1 MNLIKKLRRQF
12 IFLATLAIFIIVA
25 GALGLINM
33 MGFYAMREHCL
44 DTMTYITQNGGTMPS
59 RYHPADTASWGKDFF
74 PGITWP
80 EDTPEFAYQTR
91 YFSLRLDSSGRITA
105 VNVKNIVAFSE
116 EQAVEFARIALAS
129 PSGSGFL
136 QKNKA
141 RYGFMK
147 TTLEDGSTL
156 LVILDCTREFSDVH
170 TFLSYSVWFG
180 FFCIILY
187 VLIFAFL
194 SKRAIAP
201 FVKNLENQKRFIT
214 NASHELKTPLAI
226 ISVNAEAMEMM
237 NGKNQWTEGIIKQVR
252 RMSGLI
258 SHLILLSKA
267 GEATKAQLQ
276 FLSFPV
282 KDMFARLKE
291 DFDLLAKDQGKKLT
305 LSAEDELTARSDEKY
320 LSEILHILLDN
331 AVKYCDDGGTILLSA
346 EKGKKKD
353 TLRLSVSNDY
363 KDGKDV
369 DYSRFFE
376 RFYRNDE
383 SHNSKKTGYGIGLS
397 IARELSSLLSIPL
410 TVEYKDGRI
419 AFVMIVKT
427 K

>member
-1 MNLIKKLRRQF
+1 
-12 IFLATLAIFIIVA
+12 
-25 GALGLINM
+25 
-33 MGFYAMREHCL
+33 
-44 DTMTYITQNGGTMPS
+44 
-59 RYHPADTASWGKDFF
+59 
-74 PGITWP
+74 
-80 EDTPEFAYQTR
+80 
-91 YFSLRLDSSGRITA
+91 
-105 VNVKNIVAFSE
+105 
-116 EQAVEFARIALAS
+116 
-129 PSGSGFL
+129 
-136 QKNKA
+136 
-141 RYGFMK
+141 MK

-267 GEATKAQLQ
+267 GEATRAQLQ

-305 LSAEDELTARSDEKY
+305 LSAEDGLTARSDEKY

-346 EKGKKKD
+346 EKGKRKTPSASPYPTTTKTAKTWTTAASLNGSTETTNPTTAKNGLRHRSFHSPG
-353 TLRLSVSNDY
+353 TLLPPLHSPHR
-363 KDGKDV
+363 
-369 DYSRFFE
+369 
-376 RFYRNDE
+376 
-383 SHNSKKTGYGIGLS
+383 GI
-397 IARELSSLLSIPL
+397 
-410 TVEYKDGRI
+410 
-419 AFVMIVKT
+419 
-427 K
+427 

>member
-1 MNLIKKLRRQF
+1 
-12 IFLATLAIFIIVA
+12 
-25 GALGLINM
+25 
-33 MGFYAMREHCL
+33 
-44 DTMTYITQNGGTMPS
+44 
-59 RYHPADTASWGKDFF
+59 
-74 PGITWP
+74 
-80 EDTPEFAYQTR
+80 
-91 YFSLRLDSSGRITA
+91 
-105 VNVKNIVAFSE
+105 
-116 EQAVEFARIALAS
+116 
-129 PSGSGFL
+129 
-136 QKNKA
+136 
-141 RYGFMK
+141 
-147 TTLEDGSTL
+147 
-156 LVILDCTREFSDVH
+156 
-170 TFLSYSVWFG
+170 
-180 FFCIILY
+180 
-187 VLIFAFL
+187 
-194 SKRAIAP
+194 
-201 FVKNLENQKRFIT
+201 
-214 NASHELKTPLAI
+214 
-226 ISVNAEAMEMM
+226 MEMM

-267 GEATKAQLQ
+267 GEATRAQLQ

-305 LSAEDELTARSDEKY
+305 LSAEDGLTARSDEKY

>member
-1 MNLIKKLRRQF
+1 MNLIKRLRRRF
-12 IFLATLAIFIIVA
+12 ILLATLAVFIIVA

-59 RYHPADTASWGKDFF
+59 RYRPDTTGSWGKDFF
-74 PGITWP
+74 PGVTWP

-91 YFSLRLDSSGRITA
+91 YFSLRLDSSNHITA

-116 EQAVEFARIALAS
+116 EQAVEFAKTALSS
-129 PSGSGFL
+129 PLDSGFL

-147 TTLEDGSTL
+147 TTLSDGGTL

-180 FFCIILY
+180 FICIVLY
-187 VLIFAFL
+187 VIIFAFL
-194 SKRAIAP
+194 SNRAIAP
-201 FVKNLENQKRFIT
+201 FVRNLENQKRFIT

-276 FLSFPV
+276 FVSFSV
-282 KDMFARLKE
+282 KDMCSRLKE
-291 DFDLLAKDQGKKLT
+291 DFDLLAKDQGKT
-305 LSAEDELTARSDEKY
+305 LNLSVEEGLTAKSDDKS
-320 LSEILHILLDN
+320 LAEILHILLDN
-331 AVKYCDDGGTILLSA
+331 AVKYCDDKGTILLSA

-353 TLRLSVSNDY
+353 TLRLAVSNDY
-363 KDGKDV
+363 KGGKNV

-383 SHNSKKTGYGIGLS
+383 SHNSKKSGYGIGLS
-397 IARELSSLLSIPL
+397 IARELSALLSIPL

-419 AFVMIVKT
+419 AFVLTVKM

>member
-1 MNLIKKLRRQF
+1 MNIIKKLRIRF
-12 IFLATLAIFIIVA
+12 ILLATLAIFIIVA

-44 DTMTYITQNGGTMPS
+44 DTMTYISQNGGSMPS
-59 RYHPADTASWGKDFF
+59 RYRPESTSSWGKDFF
-74 PGITWP
+74 PGVTWP

-91 YFSLRLDSSGRITA
+91 YFSLRLDSDNHITA

-116 EQAVEFARIALAS
+116 EQAVEFAQIALSS
-129 PSGSGFL
+129 PLDSGFL

-147 TTLEDGSTL
+147 TTLSDGGTL
-156 LVILDCTREFSDVH
+156 LVILDCTREFADVH
-170 TFLSYSVWFG
+170 TFLSYSIWFG
-180 FFCIILY
+180 IFCILLY
-187 VLIFAFL
+187 VIIFAFL
-194 SKRAIAP
+194 SNRAIAP
-201 FVKNLENQKRFIT
+201 FVRNLENQKRFIT

-237 NGKNQWTEGIIKQVR
+237 NGKNQWTQGIIKQVR
-252 RMSGLI
+252 RMSSLI

-267 GEATKAQLQ
+267 GEADKAQLNIAP
-276 FLSFPV
+276 FSASSLLLP
-282 KDMFARLKE
+282 LKE
-291 DFDLLAKDQGKKLT
+291 DFDLLAKDQGKKLV
-305 LSAEDELTARSDEKY
+305 LSCEEGLTAKSDEKY
-320 LSEILHILLDN
+320 IKEILHILLDN
-331 AVKYCDDGGTILLSA
+331 AVKYCDEKGTIMLSA
-346 EKGKKKD
+346 SHGKKKD
-353 TLRLSVSNDY
+353 TVLFTVSNDY
-363 KDGKDV
+363 KDGEHV

-383 SHNSKKTGYGIGLS
+383 SHNSKKSGYGIGLS
-397 IARELSSLLSIPL
+397 IARELSSLLSVPL

-419 AFVMIVKT
+419 AFVLTLRT

>member
-1 MNLIKKLRRQF
+1 MNLIKRLRRRF

-59 RYHPADTASWGKDFF
+59 RYHPADTSSWGKDFL
-74 PGITWP
+74 PGVTWP

-91 YFSLRLDSSGRITA
+91 YFSLRLDSNNRITA

-116 EQAVEFARIALAS
+116 EQAVEFARTALSS
-129 PSGSGFL
+129 PQDSGFL

-147 TTLEDGSTL
+147 TTLSDGGTL

-180 FFCIILY
+180 FFCILLY
-187 VLIFAFL
+187 VIIFAFL
-194 SKRAIAP
+194 SNRAIAP
-201 FVKNLENQKRFIT
+201 FVRNLENQKRFIT

-226 ISVNAEAMEMM
+226 ISVNAEAMEMI

-267 GEATKAQLQ
+267 GETTKAQLQ
-276 FLSFPV
+276 LVSFPV
-282 KDMFARLKE
+282 KPMLTHLEE
-291 DFDLLAKDQGKKLT
+291 DFSLLAKDQDKKLL
-305 LSAEDELTARSDEKY
+305 LSCEEGLTARSDEKY
-320 LSEILHILLDN
+320 VSEILHILLDN
-331 AVKYCDDGGTILLSA
+331 AVKYCDSKGTILLSA
-346 EKGKKKD
+346 ERGKKKD
-353 TLRLSVSNDY
+353 TLLLSVSNDY
-363 KDGKDV
+363 KEGAHV

-383 SHNSKKTGYGIGLS
+383 SHNSQKAGYGIGLS

-419 AFVMIVKT
+419 AFVLTVRMK
-427 K
+427 

>member
-1 MNLIKKLRRQF
+1 
-12 IFLATLAIFIIVA
+12 
-25 GALGLINM
+25 
-33 MGFYAMREHCL
+33 
-44 DTMTYITQNGGTMPS
+44 
-59 RYHPADTASWGKDFF
+59 
-74 PGITWP
+74 
-80 EDTPEFAYQTR
+80 
-91 YFSLRLDSSGRITA
+91 
-105 VNVKNIVAFSE
+105 
-116 EQAVEFARIALAS
+116 
-129 PSGSGFL
+129 
-136 QKNKA
+136 
-141 RYGFMK
+141 MK

-170 TFLSYSVWFG
+170 TFLSYSIWFG

-201 FVKNLENQKRFIT
+201 FVRNLENQKRFIT

-267 GEATKAQLQ
+267 GEATRAQLQ

-305 LSAEDELTARSDEKY
+305 LSAEDGLTARSDEKY

-363 KDGKDV
+363 KDGKDL